1 MARLKRTEPERVP
14 QVRWLIRRDM
24 DEVLEIENRSFQFPW
39 SEADFLTALRQRN
52 VIGTVYESSQG
63 HVHGF
68 MIYELHK
75 HHLRVLNLAVA
86 PEVRRTGVGATM
98 VRRLTEKL
106 SQQRRWFLETELRET
121 NLPGQLFLS
130 RSGWRAV
137 KVLKKHYDETNE
149 DAILFRYT
157 LPVDEMPAMVDGS
170 NRISQYDDP

>member
-1 MARLKRTEPERVP
+1 MARLKRMEPERQP

-24 DEVLEIENRSFQFPW
+24 DEVLEIENRSFEFPW
-39 SEADFLTALRQRN
+39 TEADFLCCLRQRN
-52 VIGTVYESSQG
+52 CIGVVYESSQL
-63 HVHGF
+63 HIHGF

-75 HHLRVLNLAVA
+75 QHLRILNLAVA

-98 VRRLTEKL
+98 VRRLVEKL

-137 KVLKKHYDETNE
+137 KVLKKHYDDTTE

-157 LPVDEMPAMVDGS
+157 LPVDEMSFAVDGS
-170 NRISQYDDP
+170 NRISQYDE